1 MTTTTVG
8 NAVVGTTPVQVVA
21 ALTGRVQLLL
31 SKAGGVPV
39 YVGID
44 DTVSPST
51 GFAWDF
57 PSPLSLPATGAVWAV
72 VSGDESNTTA
82 VTVSWLSVGP

>member
-8 NAVVGTTPVQVVA
+8 NTVLGTSPVQVVA

-31 SKAGGVPV
+31 SKAGGSAVFI
-39 YVGID
+39 GID
-44 DTVSPST
+44 NTVTPQS

-57 PSPLSLPATGAVWAV
+57 ASPLSLPATGAVWAV
-72 VSGDESNTTA
+72 IKQLCFSRAS
-82 VTVSWLSVGP
+82 